1 MANQFQS
8 ISSGFAELKNFYQGP
23 MVDDLNETIVMH
35 KFCESKKDGWSGYQV
50 VRPLRVQRNQG
61 IGATSDGGNLPKIGR
76 QGTVQASFQS
86 AFNYLRFGVTGPMI
100 KASVSD
106 VGSFVRSASYEL
118 EMGYKDLKNDI
129 NRQLGWNGD
138 GTLATVN
145 ANVAGSNVMV
155 IAGRE
160 STAPALQFVDVNLTF
175 DIYTSAG
182 AVVQQ
187 GITVNSISSGTPNSS
202 TATLVLD
209 QNVNCSATDV
219 LVRAGSFGYE
229 IKGLLYS
236 VNGATS
242 TIYGV
247 DRSTYLAYQSNE
259 TDLSG
264 GQLQLN
270 SMMTPWNQGLRRGNV
285 AKYDA
290 MITDYTTQQYYQKLL
305 TPDKRYVNVIA
316 ADGGF
321 GPKGG
326 VKKEVS
332 FLDFNGVPMMVDK
345 DFPTRIAFL
354 PGEVLKNYILAE
366 LEFADETGSMM
377 IAQTGSDQFEVRV
390 RYFTQLFNEQPA
402 ACSILKNYVSP

>member
-23 MVDDLNETIVMH
+23 MIDDLNETLIMH

-76 QGTVQASFQS
+76 QGTVQATFQS

-106 VGSFVRSASYEL
+106 VGSFVRSAAYEL
-118 EMGYKDLKNDI
+118 DMGYKDLKNDV
-129 NRQLGWNGD
+129 NRQLGWDGT
-138 GTLATVN
+138 GTLASAN
-145 ANVAGSNVMV
+145 AAVAGSNVMV

-175 DIYTSAG
+175 DIVSG
-182 AVVQQ
+182 GVVIVQNV
-187 GITVNSISSGTPNSS
+187 TVNSISSGNANSA

-209 QNVNCSATDV
+209 QNITCSAGDT
-219 LVRAGSFGYE
+219 LVRAGSYGYE
-229 IKGLLYS
+229 ISGLLYS
-236 VNGATS
+236 VNSGTS

-247 DRSTYLAYQSNE
+247 DRSTYIAYQSNA
-259 TDLSG
+259 TSLSS
-264 GQLQLN
+264 GQLTLN
-270 SMMTPWNQGLRRGNV
+270 AMQGAWNQGLRRGNV
-285 AKYDA
+285 SKYGA
-290 MITDYTTQQYYQKLL
+290 IITDYTTQQYYQKLL
-305 TPDKRYVNVIA
+305 TPDKRYVNVIE

-326 VKKEVS
+326 VKETS
-332 FLDFNGVPMMVDK
+332 FLEFNGVPLMIDK
-345 DFPTRIAFL
+345 DFPTRLAFL

-377 IAQTGSDQFEVRV
+377 IAQTGSDQFEVRI

-402 ACSILKNYVSP
+402 ACSILTTYISP

>member
-8 ISSGFAELKNFYQGP
+8 ISSGIGELKNFYQGP
-23 MVDDLNETIVMH
+23 MIDDLNETIVMH

-50 VRPLRVQRNQG
+50 NRPLRVQRNQG

-76 QGTVQASFQS
+76 QGTIQATFQS

-145 ANVAGSNVMV
+145 AAVAGSNVMV

-160 STAPALQFVDVNLTF
+160 STAPALQFVDVNLSF

-187 GITVNSISSGTPNSS
+187 GITVNSISSGNPNSA

-229 IKGLLYS
+229 IKGLFYTLD
-236 VNGATS
+236 GGTS

-247 DRSTYLAYQSNE
+247 DRATYMAYQGNVTS
-259 TDLSG
+259 LAS
-264 GQLQLN
+264 GQLTLN
-270 SMMTPWNQGLRRGNV
+270 AMQGSWNQGLRRGNV
-285 AKYDA
+285 SKYDA
-290 MITDYTTQQYYQKLL
+290 IVTDYTTQQYYQKLL

-326 VKKEVS
+326 AKDKS
-332 FLDFNGVPMMVDK
+332 FLEFNGAPLMIDK
-345 DFPTRIAFL
+345 DFPTRLAFL

-377 IAQTGSDQFEVRV
+377 IAQTGSDSFEVRV

-402 ACSILKNYVSP
+402 ACAVLTNYISP